1 MVNNKRFSLRS
12 ISLFGIINTLI
23 LTCLA
28 IITVYPVVYITAVSL
43 SATSEVVQGN
53 ITLFPKGFNLD
64 AYAQVLNDD
73 RVPRAYLNTIFYTAL
88 GTAINLLL
96 TAVAA
101 YPLARKNFFGRK
113 FFLLAIIM
121 TMFLNPGIIPNYL
134 IVSELGLLDSVW
146 ALVLPN
152 AIWTFELLILKSF
165 YENMSESLREAAVVD
180 GASEYRI
187 LFQIVLPLSK
197 PALASI
203 GLFYFMGHWNSFFIP
218 LIYLNDAN
226 MYPLQVVLR
235 DMLIFSENG
244 SNPSLVDASALAPQA
259 MKNATIVLSMIPVLL
274 IYPFAQKYFA
284 KGVMLGSEK
293 G

>member
-1 MVNNKRFSLRS
+1 
-12 ISLFGIINTLI
+12 
-23 LTCLA
+23 
-28 IITVYPVVYITAVSL
+28 
-43 SATSEVVQGN
+43 
-53 ITLFPKGFNLD
+53 
-64 AYAQVLNDD
+64 
-73 RVPRAYLNTIFYTAL
+73 
-88 GTAINLLL
+88 
-96 TAVAA
+96 
-101 YPLARKNFFGRK
+101 
-113 FFLLAIIM
+113 M

>member
-1 MVNNKRFSLRS
+1 MVMKDLSLRKVS
-12 ISLFGIINTLI
+12 IFQIFNTMVLI
-23 LTCLA
+23 CLA
-28 IITVYPVVYITAVSL
+28 ISTVYPVLYITAISL
-43 SATSEVVQGN
+43 SDSSYVVQGQVF
-53 ITLFPKGFNLD
+53 LFPRGLNFE
-64 AYAQVLNDD
+64 AYKQVLDD
-73 RVPRAYLNTIFYTAL
+73 TRIPRAYLNTIYYTTL
-88 GTAINLLL
+88 GTFINLLI

-101 YPLARKNFFGRK
+101 YPLARKTFFGRK
-113 FFLLAIIM
+113 FFMIAIVI

-134 IVSELGLLDSVW
+134 IVQKLGMIDSVW
-146 ALVLPN
+146 AIVLPN

-165 YENMSESLREAAVVD
+165 YENMSSSLRESAVVD

-187 LFQIVLPLSK
+187 LFNIILPLSK

-218 LIYLNDAN
+218 MIYLNDAAL
-226 MYPLQVVLR
+226 YPLQVVLR
-235 DMLIFSENG
+235 DMLIFNEGGN
-244 SNPSLVDASALAPQA
+244 NPSLVDASALAPQA
-259 MKNATIVLSMIPVLL
+259 MKNATIVLSMIPVLM

>member
-1 MVNNKRFSLRS
+1 MVKFSVKHL
-12 ISLFGIINTLI
+12 SLFSVVNAIILI
-23 LTCLA
+23 CLA
-28 IITVYPVVYITAVSL
+28 IITIYPILYITAVSFSDTAAVL
-43 SATSEVVQGN
+43 QGRVA
-53 ITLFPKGFNLD
+53 LFPVGFNLD
-64 AYAQVLNDD
+64 AYAQVLQDD
-73 RVPRAYLNTIFYTAL
+73 RIPRAYLNTIFYTVL
-88 GTAINLLL
+88 GTTINLLF
-96 TAVAA
+96 TAIAA
-101 YPLARKNFFGRK
+101 YPLSRAGFFGRK
-113 FFLLAIIM
+113 FFMVAIIL

-134 IVSELGLLDSVW
+134 IVQELGMIDTVW

-152 AIWTFELLILKSF
+152 AIWTFELIILKSF
-165 YENMSESLREAAVVD
+165 YENMSEGLREAAVMD

-187 LFQIVLPLSK
+187 LFQIMIPLSK

-203 GLFYFMGHWNSFFIP
+203 GLFYFMGHWNSFFLP

-235 DMLIFSENG
+235 DMLIFSEGGVNA
-244 SNPSLVDASALAPQA
+244 NLVDASALAPQA
-259 MKNATIVLSMIPVLL
+259 MKNATIVLAMVPVLL

>member
-1 MVNNKRFSLRS
+1 MVSKKMNVKDFSLFS
-12 ISLFGIINTLI
+12 VINGIIML
-23 LTCLA
+23 CLSVVVLYP
-28 IITVYPVVYITAVSL
+28 IIYITAVSFSDTASVL
-43 SATSEVVQGN
+43 QGKV
-53 ITLFPKGFNLD
+53 TLLPKGFNLD
-64 AYAQVLNDD
+64 AYAQVLKDD
-73 RVPRAYLNTIFYTAL
+73 RIPRAYLNTIFYTTL
-88 GTAINLLL
+88 GTTINLLF

-101 YPLARKNFFGRK
+101 YPLARKDFFGRK
-113 FFLLAIIM
+113 FFLLAIIL

-134 IVSELGLLDSVW
+134 IVQELGMIDTVW

-152 AIWTFELLILKSF
+152 AIWTFELIILKSF

-187 LFQIVLPLSK
+187 LFQIIIPLSK

-218 LIYLNDAN
+218 LIYLNDST

-235 DMLIFSENG
+235 DMLIFADN
-244 SNPSLVDASALAPQA
+244 NNNTNLVDAAALAPQA
-259 MKNATIVLSMIPVLL
+259 MKNATIFLSMIPVLL
-274 IYPFAQKYFA
+274 LYPFAQKYFA

>member
-1 MVNNKRFSLRS
+1 MVNKRFNLRN
-12 ISLFGIINTLI
+12 ISLFGMINTLI

-28 IITVYPVVYITAVSL
+28 IITVYPLVYITAVSL

-88 GTAINLLL
+88 GTVMNLLL
-96 TAVAA
+96 TAIAA
-101 YPLARKNFFGRK
+101 YPLARKDFFGRK

-187 LFQIVLPLSK
+187 LFQIVIPLSK

-218 LIYLNDAN
+218 LIYLNDAS

-244 SNPSLVDASALAPQA
+244 NNPSLVDAAALAPQA